1 MNKAST
7 KAYVSKRKLERYR
20 EEREKRLKRIEEG
33 LPEEEEDYKSG
44 SDGEQQKRKKSLE
57 PQEEHK

>member
-33 LPEEEEDYKSG
+33 LPEEEEDHKSG
-44 SDGEQQKRKKSLE
+44 SDGEQQ
-57 PQEEHK
+57 